1 MKDHVSHAISH
12 TTNRVAHHLRL
23 CAVCLL
29 TLLVFLSFCMV
40 SCTGHDDTAEN
51 TDTTTAADRPAVTIA
66 DGYHVA
72 EMVYVSPLSSFF
84 PEQQTLPDET
94 KYYVLMSQSAFS
106 VTFDEKSTDIISPRY
121 VTLAEEQA
129 FVDVPAATTEETP
142 TLHTAVYIRL
152 CDGEDTNVC
161 ALQTKDFSDYEERRA
176 LMVCDKDGMDTG
188 YTVYFLDDMILVG
201 YYADRG
207 TVTPND
213 YIMKLDV

>member
-1 MKDHVSHAISH
+1 MKEHVSHVISY
-12 TTNRVAHHLRL
+12 TTNRIAHHLRF
-23 CAVCLL
+23 CAVCFLA
-29 TLLVFLSFCMV
+29 LLVFLSFCMV
-40 SCTGHDDTAEN
+40 SCMEHDDTAEN
-51 TDTTTAADRPAVTIA
+51 TDTTTVADLPTVTIA
-66 DGYHVA
+66 DGYHIA
-72 EMVYVSPLSSFF
+72 EMVYVSPLSSFL
-84 PEQQTLPDET
+84 PEQQTLSDET

-106 VTFDEKSTDIISPRY
+106 VTFNEKSTDIISPRY
-121 VTLAEEQA
+121 ETLAEEQA
-129 FVDVPAATTEETP
+129 FVEVSEATTEDTSTP
-142 TLHTAVYIRL
+142 HTAVYIRL
-152 CDGEDTNVC
+152 CDGEDTSVC